1 MKLDDLLRDV
11 PVRAVH
17 GDTNVD
23 ISLVTPDSRLATE
36 GALFVAI
43 PGTAKDGTQFVPQAL
58 EKGARAIVVP
68 RGAAGSQPAV
78 TDTPGGPRAGRSTVV
93 ETDDPRAALALLA
106 ANFYGRPA
114 DRLSLIG
121 VTGTSGK
128 TTTTRM
134 IESIF
139 DAGGEPAGLIGT
151 IEYRAG
157 DERLVADRTTPDAVV
172 LQEWFA
178 KMVAA
183 GVRHAVMEVS
193 SHALAL
199 KRTHGVRFAA
209 AVFTNLS
216 REHFDFHKDF
226 EDYFAAKRIL
236 FDQIDR
242 TRRTAV
248 VNLDDDYGRR
258 LANELGASAATFGRD
273 GNADI
278 HPASDFAISVDGLR
292 GTVVTPYGD
301 IRVESNLL
309 GLPNLYNW
317 LGAIGAA
324 LAVGIEA
331 EQIEAG
337 IRNLQ
342 SVRGRFERV
351 SVGQAILPAGQAGH
365 TGQAGSPVLHGPTVI
380 VDYAHKPDALEKLL
394 HAVRDI
400 AGERRLKIVFGCGG
414 DRDRGKRP
422 QMGEIAARLADEVV
436 VTSDNPRSE
445 EPEAIIDEIVQGI
458 HDANVIR
465 IADRREAIANTIAG
479 AAPDDVIVIAGKG
492 HETYQV
498 VGDRVI
504 HFDDREEAE
513 LALKKRYEK
522 SA

>member
-1 MKLDDLLRDV
+1 MKLSEVIRGV
-11 PVRAVH
+11 PVRV
-17 GDTNVD
+17 VD
-23 ISLVTPDSRLATE
+23 GEDVEITSVTADSRLVKP
-36 GALFVAI
+36 GAVFVAI
-43 PGTAKDGTQFVPQAL
+43 PGTAKDGAQYLPDAL
-58 EKGARAIVVP
+58 KKGAVAFVTNGPASFHPVV
-68 RGAAGSQPAV
+68 
-78 TDTPGGPRAGRSTVV
+78 VV
-93 ETDDPRAALALLA
+93 DDPRAALATIA

-114 DRLSLIG
+114 DKLSLVG

-139 DAGGEPAGLIGT
+139 DAPVEGRSEPVGLIGT

-178 KMVAA
+178 KMVEA
-183 GVRHAVMEVS
+183 GVKHAVMEVS

-226 EDYFAAKRIL
+226 EDYFRAKRIL

-242 TRRTAV
+242 TRQTAV
-248 VNLDDDYGRR
+248 VNIDDEYGRR
-258 LANELGASAATFGRD
+258 LANELGSSALTFGQNA
-273 GNADI
+273 NADI
-278 HPASDFAISVDGLR
+278 HPASDLVPTVDGLR
-292 GTVVTPYGD
+292 GNVITPHGE
-301 IRVESNLL
+301 IRVESNLI

-324 LAVGIEA
+324 LVVGIPA
-331 EQIEAG
+331 QQIEAG
-337 IRNLQ
+337 IRSLQ

-351 SVGQAILPAGQAGH
+351 PSQA
-365 TGQAGSPVLHGPTVI
+365 GPTVI

-394 HAVRDI
+394 HAVREI
-400 AGERRLKIVFGCGG
+400 GGERPLWILFGCGG

-422 QMGEIAARLADEVV
+422 QMGEIAARLADEVI

-445 EPEAIIDEIVQGI
+445 EPKAIIDDITKGMAGARYRAIV
-458 HDANVIR
+458 
-465 IADRREAIANTIAG
+465 DRREAIARAIDEAS
-479 AAPDDVIVIAGKG
+479 DDAIIVIAGKG

-498 VGDRVI
+498 AGDQVL

-513 LALKKRYEK
+513 FALKKRYEK

>member
-1 MKLDDLLRDV
+1 MKLSALLRDV
-11 PVRAVH
+11 PVREVH
-17 GDTNVD
+17 GNTD
-23 ISLVTPDSRLATE
+23 IDITSVTPDSRMVAAGT
-36 GALFVAI
+36 LFVAI
-43 PGTAKDGTQFVPQAL
+43 PGTAKDGAKFIPQAI
-58 EKGARAIVVP
+58 E
-68 RGAAGSQPAV
+68 RGAAAIVASSQTP
-78 TDTPGGPRAGRSTVV
+78 DTRHLTTVLV
-93 ETDDPRAALALLA
+93 EDPRAALASIA

-114 DRLSLIG
+114 EKLSLVG

-134 IESIF
+134 IESVF
-139 DAGGEPAGLIGT
+139 DALHEPVGLIGT

-157 DERLVADRTTPDAVV
+157 DEKLVADRTTPDAAV

-178 KMVAA
+178 KMVDA
-183 GVRHAVMEVS
+183 GVKHAVMEVS

-199 KRTHGVRFAA
+199 KRTHGLHFAA

-242 TRRTAV
+242 SRQTAV
-248 VNLDDDYGRR
+248 VNLDDEYGRR
-258 LANELGASAATFGRD
+258 LANELGTAAMTFGRTAD
-273 GNADI
+273 ADI
-278 HPASDFAISVDGLR
+278 HPDVGFVIDVDGLR
-292 GTVVTPYGD
+292 GIVETPQGE
-301 IRVESNLL
+301 IRVESPLL

-317 LGAIGAA
+317 LGAIGAS
-324 LAVGIEA
+324 LVVGIPIA
-331 EQIEAG
+331 TIEAG
-337 IRNLQ
+337 IRDLK

-351 SVGQAILPAGQAGH
+351 GEAR
-365 TGQAGSPVLHGPTVI
+365 PTVI

-422 QMGEIAARLADEVV
+422 QMGEIAARLADEVI
-436 VTSDNPRSE
+436 VTSDNPRGE
-445 EPEAIIDEIVQGI
+445 QPQAIIDEIVQGI
-458 HDANVIR
+458 AGSNHSIQ
-465 IADRREAIANTIAG
+465 IADRREAIARTIGEAG
-479 AAPDDVIVIAGKG
+479 DDDVIVIAGKG

-498 VGDRVI
+498 IGDQVV

-513 LALKKRYEK
+513 YALRKRHEK
-522 SA
+522 QVDLS

>member
-1 MKLDDLLRDV
+1 MKLQDLLRDV
-11 PVRAVH
+11 PVRAIM
-17 GDTNVD
+17 GDTNVE
-23 ISLVTPDSRLATE
+23 ITLVTPDSRLVRK

-43 PGTAKDGTQFVPQAL
+43 PGTAKDGSAFIPM
-58 EKGARAIVVP
+58 AID
-68 RGAAGSQPAV
+68 RGAVAVVTNQPTTDNRQPATILV
-78 TDTPGGPRAGRSTVV
+78 
-93 ETDDPRAALALLA
+93 DDPRAALALIA

-114 DRLSLIG
+114 GKLSLVG

-134 IESIF
+134 IESVF
-139 DAGGEPAGLIGT
+139 DAAGAPVGLIGT

-157 DERLVADRTTPDAVV
+157 DERLTADRTTPDAVV
-172 LQEWFA
+172 IHEWFA
-178 KMVAA
+178 KMVDA
-183 GVRHAVMEVS
+183 GVKHAVMEVS

-199 KRTHGVRFAA
+199 KRTHGVHFAA

-242 TRRTAV
+242 GRQTAV
-248 VNLDDDYGRR
+248 VNIDDQYGRR
-258 LANELGASAATFGRD
+258 LADELGASALTFGRD
-273 GNADI
+273 ANADI
-278 HPASDFAISVDGLR
+278 HPEEGFSISVEGLR
-292 GTVVTPYGD
+292 GTVRTPRGP
-301 IRVESNLL
+301 IQVESRLL

-324 LAVGIEA
+324 LVVGIPASE
-331 EQIEAG
+331 IEAG

-351 SVGQAILPAGQAGH
+351 GDGR
-365 TGQAGSPVLHGPTVI
+365 PTVI

-394 HAVRDI
+394 HAVREI
-400 AGERRLKIVFGCGG
+400 AEGRRVKVVFGCGG
-414 DRDRGKRP
+414 DRDAGKRP
-422 QMGEIAARLADEVV
+422 EMGEIAARLADEVI

-445 EPEAIIDEIVQGI
+445 DPQAIVDGILQGI
-458 HDANVIR
+458 PEGRAVAIVDRRDAIER
-465 IADRREAIANTIAG
+465 TIADARE
-479 AAPDDVIVIAGKG
+479 DDVIVIAGKG

-498 VGDRVI
+498 IGDEVV

-513 LALKKRYEK
+513 LALKKKYEK

>member
-1 MKLDDLLRDV
+1 MTLAELLKDV
-11 PVRAVH
+11 PVREVR
-17 GDTNVD
+17 GDANVD
-23 ISLVTPDSRLATE
+23 ITSVTPDSRLVTK

-43 PGTAKDGTQFVPQAL
+43 PGTVKDGSEFIPMAV
-58 EKGARAIVVP
+58 EKGAAAIVAT
-68 RGAAGSQPAV
+68 RQPPTANRQ
-78 TDTPGGPRAGRSTVV
+78 PPTVLV
-93 ETDDPRAALALLA
+93 DDPRAALALIA

-114 DRLSLIG
+114 EQLSLVG

-134 IESIF
+134 IESVF
-139 DAGGEPAGLIGT
+139 DASHEPVGLIGT

-157 DERLVADRTTPDAVV
+157 EERLNADRTTPDAVV

-178 KMVAA
+178 KMVDA
-183 GVRHAVMEVS
+183 GVKHAVMEVS

-199 KRTHGVRFAA
+199 KRTYGVHFAA

-242 TRRTAV
+242 TRQTAV
-248 VNLDDDYGRR
+248 VNVDDEYGRR
-258 LANELGASAATFGRD
+258 LANELGANAMTFGE
-273 GNADI
+273 N
-278 HPASDFAISVDGLR
+278 
-292 GTVVTPYGD
+292 GD
-301 IRVESNLL
+301 IRPAVQIDVEGLHGVVHTPHGDVGLESQLL
-309 GLPNLYNW
+309 GEPNLYNW

-324 LAVGIEA
+324 LVVGVPI

-351 SVGQAILPAGQAGH
+351 GDAA
-365 TGQAGSPVLHGPTVI
+365 PTII

-400 AGERRLKIVFGCGG
+400 AGPRKITILFGCGG

-422 QMGEIAARLADEVV
+422 QMGEIASRLADRVV
-436 VTSDNPRSE
+436 VTSDNPRTE
-445 EPEAIIDEIVQGI
+445 NPQAIIEEILRGTTDSNTV
-458 HDANVIR
+458 AVP
-465 IADRREAIANTIAG
+465 DRREAISRAIAEAG
-479 AAPDDVIVIAGKG
+479 DDEVIVIAGKG

-498 VGDRVI
+498 LGDRVV

-513 LALKKRYEK
+513 YALKKRYGK
-522 SA
+522 SS

>member
-1 MKLDDLLRDV
+1 
-11 PVRAVH
+11 
-17 GDTNVD
+17 
-23 ISLVTPDSRLATE
+23 
-36 GALFVAI
+36 
-43 PGTAKDGTQFVPQAL
+43 
-58 EKGARAIVVP
+58 
-68 RGAAGSQPAV
+68 
-78 TDTPGGPRAGRSTVV
+78 
-93 ETDDPRAALALLA
+93 LALIA

-114 DRLSLIG
+114 EKLSLVG

-139 DAGGEPAGLIGT
+139 DAAGEPVGLIGT

-157 DERLVADRTTPDAVV
+157 DEVLTADRTTPDAVV

-183 GVRHAVMEVS
+183 RVRHAVMEVS

-199 KRTHGVRFAA
+199 KRTYGVRFAA

-226 EDYFAAKRIL
+226 EDYFAAKKIL

-242 TRRTAV
+242 SRRTAV
-248 VNLDDDYGRR
+248 VNLDDEYGAR
-258 LANELGASAATFGRD
+258 LANELGATAMTFGRSP
-273 GNADI
+273 NADI
-278 HPASDFAISVDGLR
+278 RPADGFAISVEGLN
-292 GTVVTPYGD
+292 GTVHTPHGD
-301 IRVESNLL
+301 VRVESNLL

-317 LGAIGAA
+317 LGAIGAS
-324 LAVGIEA
+324 LIVGIPIA
-331 EQIEAG
+331 EIEAG
-337 IRNLQ
+337 IRNLH

-351 SVGQAILPAGQAGH
+351 ATAAPGRRQ
-365 TGQAGSPVLHGPTVI
+365 PTVI

-400 AGERRLKIVFGCGG
+400 AGERRVKIIFGCGG

-422 QMGEIAARLADEVV
+422 EMGEIAARLADDVI
-436 VTSDNPRSE
+436 VTSDNPRGE
-445 EPEAIIDEIVQGI
+445 EPQAIIDEIVKGI
-458 HDANVIR
+458 PSGRCIE
-465 IADRREAIANTIAG
+465 IADRREAIARTVAE
-479 AAPDDVIVIAGKG
+479 ASDDDVIVIAGKG

-498 VGDRVI
+498 VGDQII

-513 LALKKRYEK
+513 IALKKRYEK